1 MQKPNFDLIV
11 NHARVREPVAMG
23 AQAIPHATRIYKCE
37 CCNDTGVV
45 QAWKLNRWALRV
57 MDEPL
62 DAIMSLPVLCTRYT
76 TCGEVEIQVFADKDR
91 DENAP
96 RTQRRNFISDSK
108 SIAIPE
114 LIKAKKLRVL
124 SYEQSQYIHDRVLE
138 YRELLATTQEGQEYV
153 DSVKAVLRAAV
164 PEQKRQRLQHV
175 SEVFAPAELPPEPE
189 LTAVHTE
196 RVQVVSP
203 RDFIPSPDP
212 LPHEPN
218 QELDGIT
225 TFTNYPS
232 PEDLPF

>member
-1 MQKPNFDLIV
+1 MEKPNFDLIV
-11 NHARVREPVAMG
+11 NHARVRDPVAMG
-23 AQAIPHATRIYKCE
+23 PQAVPHTKRLYKCE

-45 QAWKLNRWALRV
+45 QSWKLNRWALRV

-76 TCGEVEIQVFADKDR
+76 TCGEVEIQVFADKDK

-96 RTQRRNFISDSK
+96 RTARKNFINDPK
-108 SIAIPE
+108 AVTIPE
-114 LIKAKKLRVL
+114 LIKNKKIRIL

-203 RDFIPSPDP
+203 RDFVPSPDP
-212 LPHEPN
+212 LPLEPG
-218 QELDGIT
+218 QEIDGIT
-225 TFTNYPS
+225 TFTNHPA